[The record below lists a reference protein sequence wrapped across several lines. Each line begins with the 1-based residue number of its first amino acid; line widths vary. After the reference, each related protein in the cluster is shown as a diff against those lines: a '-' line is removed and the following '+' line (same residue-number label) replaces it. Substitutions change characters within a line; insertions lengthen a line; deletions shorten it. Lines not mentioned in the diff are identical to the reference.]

1 MHYRGTADDG
11 CAARFLRAFPAV
23 VLVQDQEDFL
33 LCRFGA
39 FFDFGFRSGL
49 AGSKIHAGG
58 SLAGNDSW
66 EASSTGSNFV
76 EPLPRSCWPRSP
88 NFGGEGSRF
97 SAGLVIR
104 VYFTP
109 ASDARPA
116 HPAAATTD
124 LLTVVN

>member
-11 CAARFLRAFPAV
+11 CAVRFLKGFPAA

-33 LCRFGA
+33 PCRFDA
-39 FFDFGFRSGL
+39 SFDFGFRSGL

-76 EPLPRSCWPRSP
+76 ETLPGSCWPRSP
-88 NFGGEGSRF
+88 DFGDEGSRF
-97 SAGLVIR
+97 SAGLLIR
-104 VYFTP
+104 VYFT
-109 ASDARPA
+109 AAGDARPA
-116 HPAAATTD
+116 HAAATTD